1 MYSATWTPGAS
12 TWTPD
17 PRRRQEKH
25 IPRPAAYTP
34 IGDIMKRLP
43 ALLLLLLLLPAC
55 ASRSAAPAAAPA
67 APSSAKY
74 VALTFDDGPSP
85 RCTPQLLDGLREL
98 GAKATFFVVGCQA
111 VKDPDI
117 VRRIAD
123 EGHQVGNHSYDHA
136 ALDRLTPAQAL
147 ADLEKNDALLRE
159 LLGKNLGEGSTIAPP
174 LSGAALDML
183 KIGRGVFVNSNLLAM
198 ARGGITI
205 GDHARIAANVQLL
218 SNNHDPYDLDVL
230 TCKPVEIGDY
240 AWIGAGATVLPG
252 VRVGRHAVIGAASVV
267 TKDVPDYAVAVGN
280 PARVIKMLDKE
291 KIED

>member
-1 MYSATWTPGAS
+1 M
-12 TWTPD
+12 
-17 PRRRQEKH
+17 
-25 IPRPAAYTP
+25 
-34 IGDIMKRLP
+34 MKRLS

-159 LLGKNLGEGSTIAPP
+159 LLG
-174 LSGAALDML
+174 D
-183 KIGRGVFVNSNLLAM
+183 
-198 ARGGITI
+198 
-205 GDHARIAANVQLL
+205 
-218 SNNHDPYDLDVL
+218 
-230 TCKPVEIGDY
+230 GDY
-240 AWIGAGATVLPG
+240 WVRPPYGLLTDDEAARSTGRWTRRTGARRTAIKFSMSSTAAPATATSSFSTTAISTP
-252 VRVGRHAVIGAASVV
+252 
-267 TKDVPDYAVAVGN
+267 
-280 PARVIKMLDKE
+280 
-291 KIED
+291 

>member
-1 MYSATWTPGAS
+1 M
-12 TWTPD
+12 
-17 PRRRQEKH
+17 
-25 IPRPAAYTP
+25 
-34 IGDIMKRLP
+34 MKRLP

-55 ASRSAAPAAAPA
+55 ASRSAAPATASVD
-67 APSSAKY
+67 PSSAKY

-159 LLGKNLGEGSTIAPP
+159 LLGDGDIVLLHDRYLNTVD
-174 LSGAALDML
+174 AALKAIAHL
-183 KIGRGVFVNSNLLAM
+183 QQQGYVFVTVSELLALK
-198 ARGGITI
+198 
-205 GDHARIAANVQLL
+205 NVT
-218 SNNHDPYDLDVL
+218 P
-230 TCKPVEIGDY
+230 E
-240 AWIGAGATVLPG
+240 PG
-252 VRVGRHAVIGAASVV
+252 VTYRSA
-267 TKDVPDYAVAVGN
+267 P
-280 PARVIKMLDKE
+280 
-291 KIED
+291 

>member
-1 MYSATWTPGAS
+1 
-12 TWTPD
+12 
-17 PRRRQEKH
+17 
-25 IPRPAAYTP
+25 
-34 IGDIMKRLP
+34 MKRLP

-85 RCTPQLLDGLREL
+85 RCTPQLLDGLWEL

-147 ADLEKNDALLRE
+147 ADLEKNDALLASAGRRR
-159 LLGKNLGEGSTIAPP
+159 LLGCAHPTA
-174 LSGAALDML
+174 
-183 KIGRGVFVNSNLLAM
+183 
-198 ARGGITI
+198 
-205 GDHARIAANVQLL
+205 
-218 SNNHDPYDLDVL
+218 
-230 TCKPVEIGDY
+230 C
-240 AWIGAGATVLPG
+240 
-252 VRVGRHAVIGAASVV
+252 
-267 TKDVPDYAVAVGN
+267 
-280 PARVIKMLDKE
+280 
-291 KIED
+291 